1 MTTNCDPDILVY
13 EIETKYFYDDFS
25 QKLGMFDFSNYF
37 ARSKYYLNAL
47 VVGKIKDKMGRVAIE
62 EFVGWKSKMY

>member
-13 EIETKYFYDDFS
+13 EIETKHFYDDFS
-25 QKLGMFDFSNYF
+25 KKLGMFDFSNYF

-62 EFVGWKSKMY
+62 EFVG